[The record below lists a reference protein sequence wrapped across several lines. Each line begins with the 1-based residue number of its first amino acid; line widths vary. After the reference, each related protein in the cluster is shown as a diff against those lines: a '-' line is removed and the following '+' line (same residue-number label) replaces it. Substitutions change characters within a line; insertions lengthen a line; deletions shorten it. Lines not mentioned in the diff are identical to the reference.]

1 MQVSALRF
9 YIQIVFDLNVGSATL
24 VPKKIVLHH
33 IFIFKSL
40 LCDFIRREL
49 QFCYVLVLVK
59 IMTMSHVVI
68 IMAFLY

>member
-1 MQVSALRF
+1 LGFLRF
-9 YIQIVFDLNVGSATL
+9 YIQIVFDLYVDSATL

-33 IFIFKSL
+33 IFKAFYFQESAVRL
-40 LCDFIRREL
+40 YQEL

-59 IMTMSHVVI
+59 IMAMSHVVI